1 LFQEIDEK
9 MIFSFLKMK
18 KKQPARVPYWNE
30 KLMELIGNKANLK

>member
-9 MIFSFLKMK
+9 MIVSFKKMK

-30 KLMELIGNKANLK
+30 KLMEFIGNKVNLK